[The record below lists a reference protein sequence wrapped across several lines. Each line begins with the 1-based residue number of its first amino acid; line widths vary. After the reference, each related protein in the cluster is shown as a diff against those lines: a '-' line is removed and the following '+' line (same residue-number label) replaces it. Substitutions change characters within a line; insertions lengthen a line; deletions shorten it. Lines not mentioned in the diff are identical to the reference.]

1 MKEKI
6 SPAVVV
12 VVLVIVGI
20 VVAYF
25 GWRKITG
32 GPDADV
38 TQESINRYQNMAKQ
52 TFGGGGAGSGG
63 AGQMTHGAPPPKAAA
78 NSAANSAGNPP

>member
-12 VVLVIVGI
+12 AVLVVVGI

-25 GWRKITG
+25 GWRKVSG

-38 TQESINRYQNMAKQ
+38 TQETIKRYQDMSNK
-52 TFGGGGAGSGG
+52 TFGSGG
-63 AGQMTHGAPPPKAAA
+63 GTAGANPMSHGAADKK
-78 NSAANSAGNPP
+78 